1 MNFELQLETGA
12 SLLKQAP
19 QDVLQMDASLFGW
32 GAALQGKSIRGAW
45 SLLERKW
52 HINKLEL
59 LAVKLALQTFLKS
72 KNFTSIHIQMDN
84 IVTLTYLKKGR
95 EPRIRKW
102 LYCQKRSGKY

>member
-52 HINKLEL
+52 HINKL
-59 LAVKLALQTFLKS
+59 AGTTSS
-72 KNFTSIHIQMDN
+72 KASPPDIS
-84 IVTLTYLKKGR
+84 K
-95 EPRIRKW
+95 E
-102 LYCQKRSGKY
+102 